1 MPATASYALRPRT
14 QTPAVT
20 EDGTPVGEFDEADA
34 LAVFGPE
41 CSPTERDNTCNTL
54 RSYGRSRL
62 RSNMLDAGYVNR
74 EIDAT
79 LDLLEEK
86 CPTPTTTTVLDFS
99 PVTNLSSEPPPYYRN
114 RYSSTEYS
122 AALRDFYD
130 LLFDEQFAMCTAWW
144 DTPDNESG

>member
-1 MPATASYALRPRT
+1 MTST
-14 QTPAVT
+14 
-20 EDGTPVGEFDEADA
+20 
-34 LAVFGPE
+34 
-41 CSPTERDNTCNTL
+41 
-54 RSYGRSRL
+54 
-62 RSNMLDAGYVNR
+62 
-74 EIDAT
+74 T

-86 CPTPTTTTVLDFS
+86 CATPTTTTVLDFS

-144 DTPDNESG
+144 DTPDNEWARSIYENTSASYGYAWASNDVLYVGCNDVIDR